1 MNNEIMESLIDISV
15 SMEILMRDVIEIKY
29 NMNRDDI
36 IIEDWVL
43 EIEKV
48 MGKRV
53 VENWNKINEVI
64 NSIGEDVE

>member
-1 MNNEIMESLIDISV
+1 MNSEIMESLIDISV
-15 SMEILMRDVIEIKY
+15 SMEILMKDVIEIKY

-36 IIEDWVL
+36 MIEDWVL

-64 NSIGEDVE
+64 NSIGEDIE

>member
-15 SMEILMRDVIEIKY
+15 SMEILMRDVIERKY

-53 VENWNKINEVI
+53 VDNWNKINEVI
-64 NSIGEDVE
+64 NSIGENIE